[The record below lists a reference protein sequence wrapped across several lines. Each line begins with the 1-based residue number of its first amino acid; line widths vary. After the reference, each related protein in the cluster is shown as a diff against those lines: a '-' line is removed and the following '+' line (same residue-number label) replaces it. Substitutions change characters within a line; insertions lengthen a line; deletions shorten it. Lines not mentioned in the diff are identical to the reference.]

1 MNRAIEDRL
10 VAALEARAE
19 LVTTDDLGPVEVPD
33 RPRRPPRTAVLLL
46 VAAAS
51 AAVIATPFVVGDR
64 GGVSPEPGPAGSPST
79 GVTESDEPTPT
90 ASTTPSEAPTE
101 QRDAIV
107 TGRQRADLDGDGA
120 PDQVRV
126 LFYGPSAE
134 DPAEGAVEVSLANGA
149 TGVAALPF
157 GYPPDLL
164 PAFDINGDGREQLLM
179 RHSEGGDLARLL
191 VYTWHEGGLVRAQ
204 GPRDAPLAL
213 ELDGQGKAADHYT
226 DEGRLFSWL
235 RLDPVDPAGGPW
247 FEVEQWSWAVE
258 GDRLVATPA
267 GKGCIDAT
275 QQDPPGPC

>member
-19 LVTTDDLGPVEVPD
+19 LVTADDLAPVEVPD
-33 RPRRPPRTAVLLL
+33 RPRRPPRSAVLLL

-51 AAVIATPFVVGDR
+51 AAVIATPFLVGDG
-64 GGVSPEPGPAGSPST
+64 GGVSPEPGPAGSPWA
-79 GVTESDEPTPT
+79 GVTEPDEPTE
-90 ASTTPSEAPTE
+90 STPPSDAPTE

-126 LFYGPSAE
+126 LFYALSTE
-134 DPAEGAVEVSLANGA
+134 EPADGAVEVSLA
-149 TGVAALPF
+149 TGVTSAAALPF

-179 RHSEGGDLARLL
+179 RHSEGGDSAKLL
-191 VYTWHEGGLVRAQ
+191 VYTWHEGGLVRAE
-204 GPRDAPLAL
+204 GPRNAPLAL
-213 ELDGQGKAADHYT
+213 ELDGQGKVADHYT
-226 DEGRLFSWL
+226 NDRGLFSWL

-247 FEVEQWSWAVE
+247 FKVEQWSWAVE

-267 GKGCIDAT
+267 GRGCVDAT